1 VDVDDGNRTAV
12 SQQGVKVFDSILL
25 P

>member
-1 VDVDDGNRTAV
+1 MVTIAGVNVAV
-12 SQQGVKVFDSILL
+12 SQQGVKVARGKGK